1 MARRIRG
8 VAAAL
13 AAAALLVGTAV
24 PAHAGSKLDN
34 IDRNSVPPVFDLV
47 VMRPIGLATTVAG
60 AAIFLPVGLVTA
72 LFHRDSVK
80 PVFNHLVRGPY
91 EFTFQDP
98 IGSHPGDERNYY

>member
-34 IDRNSVPPVFDLV
+34 VNRNSVPAVFDLV
-47 VMRPIGLATTVAG
+47 VMRPLGLAATVAG
-60 AAIFLPVGLVTA
+60 AALFVPAGLVTA
-72 LFHRDSVK
+72 IFHRDSVK

-98 IGSHPGDERNYY
+98 IGSHAGDERNY

>member
-47 VMRPIGLATTVAG
+47 VMRPLGLAATVAG
-60 AAIFLPVGLVTA
+60 AAVFVPAGLVTA
-72 LFHRDSVK
+72 LFHRDSVR

-98 IGSHPGDERNYY
+98 IGSHPGDDRSY

>member
-24 PAHAGSKLDN
+24 PAQAGSKLDN
-34 IDRNSVPPVFDLV
+34 IDRNSVNPVFDLV
-47 VMRPIGLATTVAG
+47 VMRPIGLAATVAG
-60 AAIFLPVGLVTA
+60 AVLFVPAGAVTA
-72 LFHRDSVK
+72 LFHRPSVEPMFK
-80 PVFNHLVRGPY
+80 TLVRGPY

-98 IGSHPGDERNYY
+98 IGSHAGDERNY

>member
-24 PAHAGSKLDN
+24 PAHAGSQLDN

-47 VMRPIGLATTVAG
+47 VMRPLGLAATVAG
-60 AAIFLPVGLVTA
+60 AALFVPAGLVTA
-72 LFHRDSVK
+72 IFHRDSVK

-98 IGSHPGDERNYY
+98 IGSHAGDDRSY

>member
-34 IDRNSVPPVFDLV
+34 IDRNSVNPVFDLV

-60 AAIFLPVGLVTA
+60 AAVFLPAGLVTA
-72 LFHRDSVK
+72 LFHRDSVR
-80 PVFNHLVRGPY
+80 PMFNTLPY
-91 EFTFQDP
+91 EFTFEDP
-98 IGSHPGDERNYY
+98 IGSHAGDERNY

>member
-34 IDRNSVPPVFDLV
+34 IDRNSVNPVFDLV

-60 AAIFLPVGLVTA
+60 AAVFLPAGLVTA
-72 LFHRDSVK
+72 LFHRDSVR
-80 PVFNHLVRGPY
+80 PMFNTLVRGPY

-98 IGSHPGDERNYY
+98 IGSHAGDERNY